1 MVGDLGSQVG
11 CEDHCLLRRYLHEL
25 GERALSEVEVVNM
38 EMKEKKE
45 HKADWFVQVGKAP
58 V

>member
-1 MVGDLGSQVG
+1 MGDLGSQVG